1 MFSFSS
7 TLPGIELS
15 HACKLRDV
23 IRRGATRRMVYPTR
37 HTVVFKYLTN
47 EYLSN
52 GYRLSRSLTHCA
64 RRCLF
69 CQSSSLT
76 IGSRSFCNC
85 LKEFVSSQH
94 LLDRTTNYRGTILV
108 LVQRAAAIPRYTSY
122 SQSIV
127 YSHDPLYDRNA
138 DQRDIT
144 ERCARLP
151 IKWSYRF
158 TRIV

>member
-15 HACKLRDV
+15 RACKLRDV
-23 IRRGATRRMVYPTR
+23 TRRGATRGMVYPTR
-37 HTVVFKYLTN
+37 HTVIFKYLTN

-69 CQSSSLT
+69 CRSPSLT
-76 IGSRSFCNC
+76 IDSISCCNC
-85 LKEFVSSQH
+85 LKEFVSSDH
-94 LLDRTTNYRGTILV
+94 LLDRTTNYRGTTLV
-108 LVQRAAAIPRYTSY
+108 SIQQTAPIPRYTSY

-127 YSHDPLYDRNA
+127 YSHDPLYDRKAN
-138 DQRDIT
+138 QRDIT

-151 IKWSYRF
+151 IK
-158 TRIV
+158 